1 MNINIALDH
10 LYNVDQRMGRL
21 IDEFGPLEL
30 SPIKNYYESLVR
42 SIIYQQLS
50 GKAAATIY
58 GRFKDLFNHKK
69 YPKPKDVLSIPFEIL
84 RGVGL
89 SKQKA
94 TYIIDLSEKWD
105 RGEVNLS
112 NLNSMSDDK
121 ISAELIKIKG
131 IGQWTADMFLMFTL
145 ARPDVF
151 PYGDLGIQKGVMELN
166 KMDRLPTRKEME
178 LEARQWKPYR
188 TMAALYLWKIV
199 DGPLKW

>member
-1 MNINIALDH
+1 MNINIALDY

-58 GRFKDLFNHKK
+58 GRFKNLFNPKK

-94 TYIIDLSEKWD
+94 TYIRDLSEKWD

-112 NLNSMSDDK
+112 NSMSDDK

-145 ARPDVF
+145 HRTDILPVA
-151 PYGDLGIQKGVMELN
+151 DLGSLKGIKISFN
-166 KMDRLPTRKEME
+166 IKNLPSKGNIDKR
-178 LEARQWKPYR
+178 
-188 TMAALYLWKIV
+188 
-199 DGPLKW
+199 

>member
-1 MNINIALDH
+1 MNINIALDY
-10 LYNVDQRMGRL
+10 LYNVDQRMGQL
-21 IDEFGPLEL
+21 IDKFGPLEL

-58 GRFKDLFNHKK
+58 GRFKDLFNCKK

-94 TYIIDLSEKWD
+94 TYIRDLSEKWD

-112 NLNSMSDDK
+112 NSNSMSDDK

-151 PYGDLGIQKGVMELN
+151 PYGDLGIQKGLMELN

-178 LEARQWKPYR
+178 LEATQWKPYR

>member
-1 MNINIALDH
+1 MKIKLGVIF
-10 LYNVDQRMGRL
+10 DQ
-21 IDEFGPLEL
+21 
-30 SPIKNYYESLVR
+30 N
-42 SIIYQQLS
+42 
-50 GKAAATIY
+50 
-58 GRFKDLFNHKK
+58 
-69 YPKPKDVLSIPFEIL
+69 L
-84 RGVGL
+84 RAGGGFTQSFQTV
-89 SKQKA
+89 KF
-94 TYIIDLSEKWD
+94 
-105 RGEVNLS
+105 
-112 NLNSMSDDK
+112 LNSMSNDK

-151 PYGDLGIQKGVMELN
+151 PYGDLGIQKGLMELN